1 MADLKECVQAEE
13 EYIRHALGQLPTVE
27 RLSTLS
33 ELELAGTAAMLHS
46 IYNGIENILKQT
58 LQFGGGEIPVG
69 ATWHRDLLRQMEI
82 LRILKPE
89 TVESLRPFMAF
100 RHFFSHSY
108 AMDLEPARM
117 EMLVGEAS
125 QIVDQVLKEVLT
137 GR

>member
-58 LQFGGGEIPVG
+58 LQFGGARSRWGRHGIV
-69 ATWHRDLLRQMEI
+69 TCCVKW
-82 LRILKPE
+82 
-89 TVESLRPFMAF
+89 RP
-100 RHFFSHSY
+100 S
-108 AMDLEPARM
+108 
-117 EMLVGEAS
+117 AS
-125 QIVDQVLKEVLT
+125 
-137 GR
+137 